1 MNPKYL
7 RSTSLHSI
15 YNSPLQWCHGLT
27 LPPSGIYGRHQ
38 ISLPI
43 WKKKRK
49 AFYLFFLFVCFWSI
63 LMNNNLLE
71 LERYQCF
78 LLPMLH
84 VTFYDCVQI
93 VASTAGLGSVSGVL
107 RKSRSKRIFIHGNVA
122 RRSHAARVIL
132 PIQCMDSKTSQLRV
146 TYDQTRYT
154 L

>member
-1 MNPKYL
+1 MEDI
-7 RSTSLHSI
+7 RFHF
-15 YNSPLQWCHGLT
+15 
-27 LPPSGIYGRHQ
+27 PSG
-38 ISLPI
+38 
-43 WKKKRK
+43 KKK
-49 AFYLFFLFVCFWSI
+49 AFDLFFFFFLLSI

-146 TYDQTRYT
+146 TYDQTQYT